1 MTDQTMT
8 STENTTPTLTLA
20 DFQAIE
26 ARAHELRAEAFA
38 SMLRA
43 LFRAVF
49 SAPRKVVSCP
59 SCARP
64 LHG

>member
-1 MTDQTMT
+1 MTTNDTK
-8 STENTTPTLTLA
+8 TLSISQY
-20 DFQAIE
+20 QAIE
-26 ARAHELRAEAFA
+26 ARAHELRAQAFA
-38 SMLRA
+38 SMMRS
-43 LFRAVF
+43 LFRALF

>member
-1 MTDQTMT
+1 MMGYAM
-8 STENTTPTLTLA
+8 NTNDTKTLTISQ
-20 DFQAIE
+20 FQAIE
-26 ARAHELRAEAFA
+26 ARAHELRAQAFA
-38 SMLRA
+38 AMVRRLFGA
-43 LFRAVF
+43 LF

>member
-1 MTDQTMT
+1 MTTQET
-8 STENTTPTLTLA
+8 SSPAFTLA
-20 DFQAIE
+20 HCQAIE

-38 SMLRA
+38 GIMRR
-43 LFRAVF
+43 LFRGLF

>member
-1 MTDQTMT
+1 M
-8 STENTTPTLTLA
+8 NTNDTKTLTISQY
-20 DFQAIE
+20 QAIE
-26 ARAHELRAEAFA
+26 ARAHELRAQAFA
-38 SMLRA
+38 AMMRS

>member
-1 MTDQTMT
+1 M
-8 STENTTPTLTLA
+8 NTKDPQTLTISQ
-20 DFQAIE
+20 FQANE

-38 SMLRA
+38 SMMRSLFRA
-43 LFRAVF
+43 LFRA
-49 SAPRKVVSCP
+49 PRKVISCP